1 MHDPGLKEVRRPARV
16 CVCKGASV
24 IPFLLSCCCAEH
36 GHRPVRF
43 YVCNVKR
50 AAPAALAETGG
61 LPSVGSR
68 PLTRRSLRLRAERQ
82 GSNTWDSWL
91 HTVHSHTG
99 AVPSA
104 KFLTGITQASHTS
117 SYSNAHSHGQRRE
130 RMGRAPRALPAL
142 SALRCSEKSPPPI
155 EISGEIRDAAMRRH
169 LHKVALCKR
178 TPAQRLL
185 ASTTHRDQALVQR
198 RDAGFRLRSN

>member
-1 MHDPGLKEVRRPARV
+1 MHDPGLKEVQRPARV

-24 IPFLLSCCCAEH
+24 LPFLLSCCCSKEITITPWRLQKFAEH

-50 AAPAALAETGG
+50 AAPAALAGTGG

-117 SYSNAHSHGQRRE
+117 SYSNAHSHRQRRA
-130 RMGRAPRALPAL
+130 RMGRAPRAL
-142 SALRCSEKSPPPI
+142 RC
-155 EISGEIRDAAMRRH
+155 
-169 LHKVALCKR
+169 
-178 TPAQRLL
+178 
-185 ASTTHRDQALVQR
+185 
-198 RDAGFRLRSN
+198 LRSVPCAAQTRALLRSKSAERSEMQP